1 MRYLLRRELAGAITL
16 LCFLLFLALA
26 APAFY
31 SLDNLRDVAL
41 TNISVLIVAAGA
53 TYVIILAEI
62 DISVGSMFAVCA
74 VVCGVLAKAGLPI
87 FLLPAAGMAAG
98 ALLGMING
106 ALVSF
111 LKAPSIVV
119 TLATMIALREAL
131 SWVTQGAWVQNLPA
145 NFQWFGLPQGE
156 GELLLFG
163 IAGFTISLMWWASR
177 KLMLARAIY
186 AVGSNSDAARL
197 LGINTGRVVFGVF
210 LLSGLLTGLAAALNS
225 VRFSEV
231 PTNSGL
237 GLELKAIAAVVVGGT
252 PITGG
257 KGSLAG
263 TVAGVALMGS
273 IGPALTFLRIDPYWE
288 KAFQGAVIL
297 VAVLFD
303 ALATRGTVRE
313 ASKQAA

>member
-1 MRYLLRRELAGAITL
+1 MRYLLRREFAGSVTL
-16 LCFLLFLALA
+16 VCFLLFLALT
-26 APAFY
+26 APSFY
-31 SLDNLRDVAL
+31 SADNLRDLAL
-41 TNISVLIVAAGA
+41 NNVSVLIVAAGA
-53 TYVIILAEI
+53 TFVIVLSEI
-62 DISVGSMFAVCA
+62 DISVGSMFAVCG
-74 VVCGVLAKAGLPI
+74 VCCGALAKTGMPI
-87 FLLPAAGMAAG
+87 FLLPIAGMTAG
-98 ALLGMING
+98 ALLGAING

-131 SWVTQGAWVQNLPA
+131 NWITQGAWIQNLPA
-145 NFQWFGLPQGE
+145 NFQWFGLPQSK
-156 GELLLFG
+156 GELLLFCITG
-163 IAGFTISLMWWASR
+163 ITILLMWWASR
-177 KLMLARAIY
+177 KLMAARAVY

-197 LGINTGRVVFGVF
+197 LGINTQSVVFGVF
-210 LLSGLLTGLAAALNS
+210 LFSGLLTGLASALNS

-231 PTNSGL
+231 PSNAGL

-303 ALATRGTVRE
+303 ALASQRAVTE

>member
-1 MRYLLRRELAGAITL
+1 MRYLLRRELAGAVTL
-16 LCFLLFLALA
+16 LCFLIFLALA
-26 APAFY
+26 APSFY
-31 SLDNLRDVAL
+31 SADNLRDVAL

-53 TYVIILAEI
+53 TLVIILAEI

-74 VVCGVLAKAGLPI
+74 VVCGVLVKAGLPV
-87 FLLPAAGMAAG
+87 FLLPVAGMAAG
-98 ALLGMING
+98 ALLGTING

-119 TLATMIALREAL
+119 TLGTMIALREAL
-131 SWVTQGAWVQNLPA
+131 NWITQGAWVQNLPPD
-145 NFQWFGLPQGE
+145 FQWFGLSQRR
-156 GELLLFG
+156 GELLLFA
-163 IAGFTISLMWWASR
+163 ITAVTISVMWWASR

-231 PTNSGL
+231 PANSGV

-257 KGSLAG
+257 KGSLGG

-303 ALATRGTVRE
+303 ALATRRTVHR
-313 ASKQAA
+313 ASKQPA

>member
-1 MRYLLRRELAGAITL
+1 MRYLLRRELAGSVTL
-16 LCFLLFLALA
+16 VCFLLFLALT
-26 APAFY
+26 APSFY
-31 SLDNLRDVAL
+31 SADNLRDLAL
-41 TNISVLIVAAGA
+41 SNISVLIVAAGA
-53 TYVIILAEI
+53 TFVIILSEI

-74 VVCGVLAKAGLPI
+74 VLCGVLARAGTPM
-87 FLLPAAGMAAG
+87 FLLPVAGMVVG
-98 ALLGMING
+98 ALLGTING

-131 SWVTQGAWVQNLPA
+131 NWITQGAWIQNLPP
-145 NFQWFGLPQGE
+145 NFQWFGLPQRE
-156 GELLLFG
+156 GEFLLFG
-163 IAGFTISLMWWASR
+163 ITAVTILLMWWAAR
-177 KLMLARAIY
+177 KLMLARAVY

-197 LGINTGRVVFGVF
+197 LGINTQIVVFGVF

-231 PTNSGL
+231 PPNTGL

-257 KGSLAG
+257 KGSLTG

-297 VAVLFD
+297 IAVLFD
-303 ALATRGTVRE
+303 ALGSRTALSRGSRQP
-313 ASKQAA
+313 A

>member
-1 MRYLLRRELAGAITL
+1 MPSLLRREFAGSVTL
-16 LCFLLFLALA
+16 VCFLLFLALT
-26 APAFY
+26 APSFY
-31 SLDNLRDVAL
+31 SAGNLRDLAL
-41 TNISVLIVAAGA
+41 SNISVLIVAAGA
-53 TYVIILAEI
+53 TFVIVLAEI

-74 VVCGVLAKAGLPI
+74 VCCGVFAKAGVPMFLMPI
-87 FLLPAAGMAAG
+87 AGMAAG
-98 ALLGMING
+98 ALLGAVNG
-106 ALVSF
+106 ALVSS

-131 SWVTQGAWVQNLPA
+131 NWITQGAWVQNLPSK
-145 NFQWFGLPQGE
+145 FQWFGLPQSQGE
-156 GELLLFG
+156 VLLFG
-163 IAGFTISLMWWASR
+163 ITGITILLMWWASR
-177 KLMLARAIY
+177 KLMLVRAVY

-197 LGINTGRVVFGVF
+197 LGINTQAIVFGVF
-210 LLSGLLTGLAAALNS
+210 LLSGILTGLAAALNS

-231 PTNSGL
+231 PANTGL

-303 ALATRGTVRE
+303 ALGSRRGRSQR
-313 ASKQAA
+313 SKQLA